1 MEQSRIAKQVIEF
14 QRAGFD
20 NTFTAMTML
29 QDQTERMVNM
39 FLEQA
44 TWLPDQGKKAL
55 NEWVQSC
62 KKGRE
67 QFKKTVDESYKKV
80 EDFFAVRKRA
90 SPNSVGP
97 EVSFLRRSHSA
108 LDSEVEGATYPI

>member
-1 MEQSRIAKQVIEF
+1 MEQFRIAKQMIDF
-14 QRAGFD
+14 QRATFD

-55 NEWVQSC
+55 TEWVQSF

-67 QFKKTVDESYKKV
+67 GFKKTVDESYKKV
-80 EDFFAVRKRA
+80 EDFFAA
-90 SPNSVGP
+90 SEKGK
-97 EVSFLRRSHSA
+97 SA
-108 LDSEVEGATYPI
+108 